1 MARPEKP
8 AEERKTNVLRI
19 RLTEGERAKLDEAAK
34 GKTSTWSRTVLLKAA
49 QRRKK

>member
-8 AEERKTNVLRI
+8 PEERKTNVLRI
-19 RLTEGERAKLDEAAK
+19 RLTEEERTKLDEAAK
-34 GKTSTWSRTVLLKAA
+34 GNTSTWARIVLLKAA